1 MPVPR
6 CAIIAPSTKLLFPK
20 MPADSE
26 FQDHRPRVAAERRAR
41 MRRRLIE
48 SAMIVFAQRG
58 IGSSVIPEVIAA
70 AGVSQGSFYN
80 YFRTND
86 DLLAAVSDALSHDMV
101 QMIEGVVAEVDDPA
115 LRVATAGRL
124 YLHLVRAYP
133 VVAQFLSG
141 TGFSLVG
148 KKSAIYEH
156 LPADIKEGVKRGTF
170 DDDAADVGLDMAT
183 GAALIAVQR
192 IANGRTARDYPER
205 VVRAVLRALGV
216 PAGSAAKLIAAPLPK
231 LVAPP
236 ESLLKTAQQKLAAL
250 ADADS

>member
-1 MPVPR
+1 
-6 CAIIAPSTKLLFPK
+6 
-20 MPADSE
+20 
-26 FQDHRPRVAAERRAR
+26 
-41 MRRRLIE
+41 
-48 SAMIVFAQRG
+48 MIVFAQRG

-86 DLLAAVSDALSHDMV
+86 DLLAAVSEALSHDMV

-133 VVAQFLSG
+133 VVARFLSA

-148 KKSAIYEH
+148 KKSAIYEQ

-170 DDDAADVGLDMAT
+170 DADADVGLDLAT
-183 GAALIAVQR
+183 GAALIGVQR
-192 IANGRTARDYPER
+192 IAHGRTAKDYPER
-205 VVRAVLRALGV
+205 IVRAVLKSLGV
-216 PAGSAAKLIAAPLPK
+216 PASAAKLIAAPAEAGRATGILPQDGAAEARRPRRSRQ
-231 LVAPP
+231 LAIAHGAYGA
-236 ESLLKTAQQKLAAL
+236 SLSVGQAYPGTA
-250 ADADS
+250 

>member
-1 MPVPR
+1 
-6 CAIIAPSTKLLFPK
+6 
-20 MPADSE
+20 
-26 FQDHRPRVAAERRAR
+26 

-48 SAMIVFAQRG
+48 SAMVVFAQRG

-86 DLLAAVSDALSHDMV
+86 DLLEAVSDVLSHDMV
-101 QMIEGVVAEVDDPA
+101 QMIEGVAGDIEDPA

-124 YLHLVRAYP
+124 YLHLVRTYP
-133 VVAQFLSG
+133 IVAQFLSG

-170 DDDAADVGLDMAT
+170 DADAADIGLDMAT
-183 GAALIAVQR
+183 GAVLIAVQR

-205 VVRAVLRALGV
+205 IVRVVLKALGV
-216 PAGSAAKLIAAPLPK
+216 PAASAAKLIAAPLPK

-236 ESLLKTAQQKLAAL
+236 ESLLKAAQQKFAAL
-250 ADADS
+250 AEASS

>member
-1 MPVPR
+1 
-6 CAIIAPSTKLLFPK
+6 
-20 MPADSE
+20 
-26 FQDHRPRVAAERRAR
+26 

-101 QMIEGVVAEVDDPA
+101 QMIDGVVGEVEDPA

-124 YLHLVRAYP
+124 YLHLVRTYP
-133 VVAQFLSG
+133 VVARFLSS

-148 KKSAIYEH
+148 KQSAIYEH

-170 DDDAADVGLDMAT
+170 GEDAADVGLDLAT
-183 GAALIAVQR
+183 GAVLIAVQR

-205 VVRAVLRALGV
+205 IVRAVLRALGA
-216 PAGSAAKLIAAPLPK
+216 PASSAAKLVAAPLPK
-231 LVAPP
+231 LVAAP
-236 ESLLKTAQQKLAAL
+236 ESLLKTAQQRLAAL
-250 ADADS
+250 AEADS

>member
-1 MPVPR
+1 
-6 CAIIAPSTKLLFPK
+6 
-20 MPADSE
+20 
-26 FQDHRPRVAAERRAR
+26 

-101 QMIEGVVAEVDDPA
+101 QMIDGVVGEVEDPA

-124 YLHLVRAYP
+124 YLHLVRTYP
-133 VVAQFLSG
+133 VVARFLSS

-148 KKSAIYEH
+148 KQSAIYEH

-170 DDDAADVGLDMAT
+170 GEDAADVGLDLAT
-183 GAALIAVQR
+183 GAVLIAVQR

-205 VVRAVLRALGV
+205 IVRAVLRALGA
-216 PAGSAAKLIAAPLPK
+216 PASSAAKLVAAPCRSWSRLRNLSSRRRSSGSPRSPK
-231 LVAPP
+231 PTVSDRAPR
-236 ESLLKTAQQKLAAL
+236 L
-250 ADADS
+250 

>member
-1 MPVPR
+1 MP
-6 CAIIAPSTKLLFPK
+6 IDPK
-20 MPADSE
+20 
-26 FQDHRPRVAAERRAR
+26 FQDHRTRVAAERRAR

-70 AGVSQGSFYN
+70 AGVSQGSFYK

-101 QMIEGVVAEVDDPA
+101 EMIEGVMAEVDDPA
-115 LRVATAGRL
+115 LRVAIAGRL

-133 VVAQFLSG
+133 VVARFLSG
-141 TGFSLVG
+141 AGFSLVG
-148 KKSAIYEH
+148 RKSAIYEH
-156 LPADIKEGVKRGTF
+156 LPRDIREGVKRGTF
-170 DDDAADVGLDMAT
+170 DEDAASVGLDMAT

-192 IANGRTARDYPER
+192 IANGKTPKDYPER
-205 VVRAVLRALGV
+205 IVRTVLKALGV
-216 PAGSAAKLIAAPLPK
+216 PAASAAKMMAAPLPR

-236 ESLLKTAQQKLAAL
+236 ESLLKTAQQKVAAL
-250 ADADS
+250 AEASS

>member
-1 MPVPR
+1 
-6 CAIIAPSTKLLFPK
+6 
-20 MPADSE
+20 
-26 FQDHRPRVAAERRAR
+26 

-58 IGSSVIPEVIAA
+58 IGSSAIPEVIAA

-101 QMIEGVVAEVDDPA
+101 QMIEGVVADVDDPA

-133 VVAQFLSG
+133 VVARFLAA

-148 KKSAIYEH
+148 KKSAIYEQ
-156 LPADIKEGVKRGTF
+156 LPADIKDGVKRGAF
-170 DDDAADVGLDMAT
+170 DADAADIGLDLAT

-192 IANGRTARDYPER
+192 MAKGRTAKDYPER
-205 VVRAVLRALGV
+205 IVRAVLKSLGV
-216 PAGSAAKLIAAPLPK
+216 PAASAAKLIAAPLPK

-250 ADADS
+250 AEAVS

>member
-1 MPVPR
+1 
-6 CAIIAPSTKLLFPK
+6 
-20 MPADSE
+20 MPADPE

-86 DLLAAVSDALSHDMV
+86 DLLAAVSEALSHDMV
-101 QMIEGVVAEVDDPA
+101 QMIESVVAEVDDPA

-133 VVAQFLSG
+133 VVARFLSA

-148 KKSAIYEH
+148 KKSAIYEQ

-170 DDDAADVGLDMAT
+170 DGDADVGLDLAT

-192 IANGRTARDYPER
+192 IAHGRTAKDYPER
-205 VVRAVLRALGV
+205 IVRAVLRALGV
-216 PAGSAAKLIAAPLPK
+216 PAASAAKLIAAPLPK

-236 ESLLKTAQQKLAAL
+236 ESFLRTAQQKLVAL
-250 ADADS
+250 AEADS

>member
-1 MPVPR
+1 
-6 CAIIAPSTKLLFPK
+6 
-20 MPADSE
+20 
-26 FQDHRPRVAAERRAR
+26 
-41 MRRRLIE
+41 
-48 SAMIVFAQRG
+48 MIVFAQRG

-86 DLLAAVSDALSHDMV
+86 DLLAAVSEALSHDMV
-101 QMIEGVVAEVDDPA
+101 QMIESVVAEVDDPA

-133 VVAQFLSG
+133 VVARFLAA

-156 LPADIKEGVKRGTF
+156 LPADIKEGVKSGAF
-170 DDDAADVGLDMAT
+170 DEDAGDVGVDMAT

-192 IANGRTARDYPER
+192 IANGRTAKDYPER
-205 VVRAVLRALGV
+205 VVRAVMRSFGV
-216 PAGSAAKLIAAPLPK
+216 TPASASKLIAAPLPK

-236 ESLLKTAQQKLAAL
+236 ESLLKTAQQRLAAL
-250 ADADS
+250 AEASS